1 LPKTDLKYPN
11 YKKIKIFKK
20 LEFGVNFEK
29 LFAIKDADG
38 NTILMELAKNMKD
51 DALREILTNSSTVN
65 YITHSVATPKNFFFC
80 VAKSSFT
87 HAMWI

>member
-1 LPKTDLKYPN
+1 
-11 YKKIKIFKK
+11 
-20 LEFGVNFEK
+20 
-29 LFAIKDADG
+29 
-38 NTILMELAKNMKD
+38 MELAKNMKD

-80 VAKSSFT
+80 IAKSSFT